1 MKIKELRLQNIGPY
15 VGQHRIDFST
25 SNEKNII
32 LIGGQNGA
40 GKTSILKAIKIG
52 LYGCFAYGYK
62 TENMSYMK
70 EVEGILSYYSDVNE
84 YSIRITVEF
93 VEKLEKNEYIIL
105 RKWKKQNNTIIESVN
120 VVKDC
125 VALNEADSLEFISKL
140 RAVASPELINSF
152 IFDGETIGNII
163 DSNKTNSYIRNMF
176 NSVFNIDILNQFRE
190 DLTTYLNSEK
200 DRLNAS
206 VEFDLTTLLIDIN
219 NKKST
224 LALAQERRNNIHD
237 EVKDIKTRIDSLQNE
252 FIKLGGISKESAI
265 RLRDEVKNLEKASEE
280 NNRILR
286 EFYEDFLPYCIV
298 LDELKT
304 ISERSKE
311 ELPIIYAS
319 MLEQVQ
325 KYMNE
330 DLSYYINKLKSGS
343 EEMLFGL
350 KEDDIKTLDALIKIT
365 GEKKSVAATILSG
378 KNNILTNMIHM
389 RETLENN
396 ASIVRLN
403 DIIFEIENLLNSLSI
418 ANSNEID
425 IVKHIEDLEREI
437 NVMIKKY
444 GEMLEVS
451 KKDRTISKSYL
462 ICTNSIAVVD
472 ELIEHIKNDKLKALS
487 VTTCEKFNE
496 TVRKNDYISE
506 IIIDGDFNLHLYSGT
521 QQYDVAALS
530 AGERQVLVS
539 CIIWAMFKVSGRRE
553 MFVFDTPLA
562 RLDGETRSLF
572 INKVVANI
580 SDQVLIL
587 STDAEFIGAN
597 YSLISD
603 RIARTYLLNYND
615 STNST
620 DIEQRYF

>member
-40 GKTSILKAIKIG
+40 GKTTILKAIKIG

-70 EVEGILSYYSDVNE
+70 EVEGILSYYSDVNA

-120 VVKDC
+120 IVKDC
-125 VALNEADSLEFISKL
+125 VALNEADGLEFISKL

-206 VEFDLTTLLIDIN
+206 VEFDLTTLLMDIN

-343 EEMLFGL
+343 E
-350 KEDDIKTLDALIKIT
+350 
-365 GEKKSVAATILSG
+365 
-378 KNNILTNMIHM
+378 
-389 RETLENN
+389 
-396 ASIVRLN
+396 
-403 DIIFEIENLLNSLSI
+403 
-418 ANSNEID
+418 
-425 IVKHIEDLEREI
+425 
-437 NVMIKKY
+437 
-444 GEMLEVS
+444 
-451 KKDRTISKSYL
+451 
-462 ICTNSIAVVD
+462 
-472 ELIEHIKNDKLKALS
+472 
-487 VTTCEKFNE
+487 
-496 TVRKNDYISE
+496 
-506 IIIDGDFNLHLYSGT
+506 
-521 QQYDVAALS
+521 
-530 AGERQVLVS
+530 VL
-539 CIIWAMFKVSGRRE
+539 
-553 MFVFDTPLA
+553 
-562 RLDGETRSLF
+562 
-572 INKVVANI
+572 
-580 SDQVLIL
+580 
-587 STDAEFIGAN
+587 
-597 YSLISD
+597 
-603 RIARTYLLNYND
+603 
-615 STNST
+615 
-620 DIEQRYF
+620 

>member
-1 MKIKELRLQNIGPY
+1 MKIKELHLQNIGPY
-15 VGQHRIDFST
+15 VGQHKFDFST

-40 GKTSILKAIKIG
+40 GKTTILKAIKIG

-62 TENMSYMK
+62 TENMSYMR
-70 EVEGILSYYSDVNE
+70 EIEGILSYYSNSNE
-84 YSIRITVEF
+84 YSIRITIEF
-93 VEKLEKNEYIIL
+93 VEKLEKNKYIIL
-105 RKWKKQNNTIIESVN
+105 RKWKKQNNNIIEGVEVTRDSVS
-120 VVKDC
+120 
-125 VALNEADSLEFISKL
+125 LNETESLEFISKL

-163 DSNKTNSYIRNMF
+163 DSNRTNNYIRNVF

-190 DLTTYLNSEK
+190 DLATYLNSEK

-206 VEFDLTTLLIDIN
+206 VEFDLTTLLMEIN

-224 LALAQERRNNIHD
+224 LALARERRKNIYD
-237 EVKDIKTRIDSLQNE
+237 EVQDIKTRIDALQNE

-265 RLRDEVKNLEKASEE
+265 NLKNEVKNLERASEE
-280 NNRILR
+280 NNRALR
-286 EFYEDFLPYCIV
+286 EFYEDYLPYCIV
-298 LDELKT
+298 LDELKA

-330 DLSYYINKLKSGS
+330 DLSYFIDKLKSDTEG
-343 EEMLFGL
+343 MLFGL

-365 GEKKSVAATILSG
+365 GEKKLIAATILSG
-378 KNNILTNMIHM
+378 KNNLLSDMIHM

-396 ASIVRLN
+396 ASITRLN
-403 DIIFEIENLLNSLSI
+403 EIIFEIENLLSSL
-418 ANSNEID
+418 AVGKNNEID
-425 IVKHIEDLEREI
+425 INKHIEDLEREL

-444 GEMLEVS
+444 GEMLEIS

-462 ICTNSIAVVD
+462 ICTNSIAVID

-487 VTTCEKFNE
+487 ATASKKFNE
-496 TVRKNDYISE
+496 TVRKNDYISD
-506 IIIDGDFNLHLYSGT
+506 IIIDSEFNLHLYSGN

-539 CIIWAMFKVSGRRE
+539 CIIWSMFKVSGRRE
-553 MFVFDTPLA
+553 MFIFDTPLA
-562 RLDGETRSLF
+562 RLDEETRSLF

-587 STDAEFIGAN
+587 STDAEFTGAN
-597 YSLISD
+597 YSLISE
-603 RIARTYLLNYND
+603 RIATTYLLNYND

-620 DIEQRYF
+620 TIEKRYF